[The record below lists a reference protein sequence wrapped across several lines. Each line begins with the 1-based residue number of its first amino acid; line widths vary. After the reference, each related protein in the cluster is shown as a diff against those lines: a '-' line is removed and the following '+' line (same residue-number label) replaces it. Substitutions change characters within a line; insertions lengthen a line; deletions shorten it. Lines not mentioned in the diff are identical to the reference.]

1 MKCGYVAV
9 LGRPNAGK
17 SSLINR
23 IVGEEVAIVT
33 KRQQT
38 TRNNILGIANGEN
51 FQIIFID
58 TPGIHHSKNKLDKF
72 MMKNV
77 RSALSTAD
85 VVVYLIDASREVDE
99 EEQDYIKMLGEKAE
113 KLIVVLNKVDKKLVA
128 NVNADIKISVLENLN
143 IDKLIEKI
151 VEYLPENDRIYGE
164 DEYTDKSINFLVCE
178 HIRGILLSKLDN
190 EIPHGIAV
198 VAEKMN
204 EREDKVSMDISI
216 IAEKER
222 HKGIIIG
229 KNGALIKEV
238 GISARKYA
246 EELFGKQ
253 GVLHLFV
260 KVDENWRD
268 LAVSKYGY

>member
-33 KRQQT
+33 ERQQT

-99 EEQDYIKMLGEKAE
+99 EEQDYIKMLSEKAE

-246 EELFGKQ
+246 EELFGKKV
-253 GVLHLFV
+253 VLHLFV

>member
-143 IDKLIEKI
+143 VDKLIEKI

-198 VAEKMN
+198 VVEKMS

-253 GVLHLFV
+253 VVLHLFV

-268 LAVSKYGY
+268 LAISKYGY

>member
-77 RSALSTAD
+77 RSALSIAD

-198 VAEKMN
+198 VVEKMS

-238 GISARKYA
+238 GISARKCA

-253 GVLHLFV
+253 VVLHLFV

>member
-77 RSALSTAD
+77 RSALSIAD

-164 DEYTDKSINFLVCE
+164 DEYTDKSINFLVCV

-253 GVLHLFV
+253 VVLHLFV

>member
-99 EEQDYIKMLGEKAE
+99 EEQDYIKMLSEKAE

-253 GVLHLFV
+253 VVLHLFV

>member
-151 VEYLPENDRIYGE
+151 VEYLPENDRIYGV

-253 GVLHLFV
+253 VVLHLFV

>member
-1 MKCGYVAV
+1 MKCGFVAV

-77 RSALSTAD
+77 RNAISTAD

-253 GVLHLFV
+253 VVLHLFV

>member
-77 RSALSTAD
+77 RSALSIAD

-143 IDKLIEKI
+143 VDKLIEKI

-253 GVLHLFV
+253 VVLHLFV

>member
-17 SSLINR
+17 SSLTNR

-253 GVLHLFV
+253 VVLHLFV

>member
-1 MKCGYVAV
+1 MKCGFVAV

-77 RSALSTAD
+77 RSALSIAD

-204 EREDKVSMDISI
+204 EREDNVSMDISI

-253 GVLHLFV
+253 VVLHLFV

>member
-77 RSALSTAD
+77 RSALSIAD

-99 EEQDYIKMLGEKAE
+99 EEQDYIKMLSEKAE

-128 NVNADIKISVLENLN
+128 NVKTDIKISVLENLN

-253 GVLHLFV
+253 VVLHLFV

>member
-77 RSALSTAD
+77 RSALSIAD

-128 NVNADIKISVLENLN
+128 NVNADIKSSVLENLN

-164 DEYTDKSINFLVCE
+164 DEYTDKSINFLICE

-198 VAEKMN
+198 VVEKMS

-246 EELFGKQ
+246 EELFGKKV
-253 GVLHLFV
+253 VLHLFV

>member
-164 DEYTDKSINFLVCE
+164 DGYTDKSINFLVCE

-253 GVLHLFV
+253 VVLHLFV

>member
-17 SSLINR
+17 SSLTNR

-77 RSALSTAD
+77 RSALSIAD

-143 IDKLIEKI
+143 VDKLIEKI

-164 DEYTDKSINFLVCE
+164 DEYTDKSINFLICE

-198 VAEKMN
+198 VVEKMS

-253 GVLHLFV
+253 VVLHLFV

-268 LAVSKYGY
+268 LAISKYGY

>member
-85 VVVYLIDASREVDE
+85 VVIYLIDASREVDE
-99 EEQDYIKMLGEKAE
+99 EEQDYIKMLSEKAE

-128 NVNADIKISVLENLN
+128 NVKTDIKISVLENLN
-143 IDKLIEKI
+143 VDKLIEKI

-253 GVLHLFV
+253 VVLHLFV